1 MTDLL
6 PDGTIF
12 GLMDNGILMLGAY
25 TGLDLGERLGNGRGP
40 LGAVLGAMVGNL
52 VSDAAG
58 ALTDPT
64 MAGMVLGISL
74 GCLLP
79 FALVPVAEKLR
90 RMAANRKKV

>member
-1 MTDLL
+1 
-6 PDGTIF
+6 
-12 GLMDNGILMLGAY
+12 
-25 TGLDLGERLGNGRGP
+25 
-40 LGAVLGAMVGNL
+40 MVGNL